1 MQSKGLCT
9 SYTATLIEQVEC
21 GSNLDEEVKKW
32 TEEVHQNNQKEKE
45 LAKKGRETVEVYNKS
60 RSDQGYTLVMDNVGM
75 VVHTRQPDLAT
86 SRHPSTSCRPAT
98 SRHPAK
104 IE

>member
-21 GSNLDEEVKKW
+21 GSNLDEEVKKRA
-32 TEEVHQNNQKEKE
+32 EVHQNNQKEKE

-60 RSDQGYTLVMDNVGM
+60 RSDKENTLVMDNIDM